1 MNHDSKNIKKMCSMP
16 TGDWNVVPLVLF
28 DAAKNNCPT
37 LTQNEKQLI
46 HSLLLFSIDHQP
58 HASRLS
64 RLVVKK
70 SVSQSLSQTTAF
82 ATIPKG
88 RTVALDSDRFGL
100 MLRHKSGISNATCQS
115 SFHVYHSPKTQG
127 PFRLAWDQV
136 SAVEGVSHKEVPT
149 ASTKSQRSS
158 ASSIHLCFQRRYS
171 MWSCCVV
178 NLPILNRVV
187 DTYPRTSSY
196 VLARTGFVIVLWSP
210 FGQLFTCIQRLLE
223 YIRVRKP
230 HWSVT
235 LTPVKKS
242 SRWTSWH
249 PG

>member
-1 MNHDSKNIKKMCSMP
+1 MNHDSKNIKKLCSMP

-100 MLRHKSGISNATCQS
+100 VLRHKSGISNANMSIFISCLPQPQNPRTLQVGMGS
-115 SFHVYHSPKTQG
+115 SFCRGRRVT
-127 PFRLAWDQV
+127 
-136 SAVEGVSHKEVPT
+136 
-149 ASTKSQRSS
+149 QRSS
-158 ASSIHLCFQRRYS
+158 HCQHQITAQLSIQHPPLLPEKIQYVVMLCGQSAYSESSCGYLPKNLIVCSRANWVCDSPLVSF
-171 MWSCCVV
+171 WTIVCVY
-178 NLPILNRVV
+178 
-187 DTYPRTSSY
+187 TKT
-196 VLARTGFVIVLWSP
+196 
-210 FGQLFTCIQRLLE
+210 
-223 YIRVRKP
+223 IRVY
-230 HWSVT
+230 
-235 LTPVKKS
+235 
-242 SRWTSWH
+242 
-249 PG
+249 